1 MKVYRKTIK
10 KYIFHFRRIT
20 DNTHQHRSLPIE
32 SNRIESSRAIKDL
45 LSKIK
50 WRRPQTNKAMNTPRY
65 AWKSVIVNQAPVGQ
79 ATGSLIYSRLAG
91 GAHHTW
97 HTPCTHV

>member
-10 KYIFHFRRIT
+10 KYIYSTSEESLTTPINT
-20 DNTHQHRSLPIE
+20 DLFP

-50 WRRPQTNKAMNTPRY
+50 WRLPQTNEAMNTPRY